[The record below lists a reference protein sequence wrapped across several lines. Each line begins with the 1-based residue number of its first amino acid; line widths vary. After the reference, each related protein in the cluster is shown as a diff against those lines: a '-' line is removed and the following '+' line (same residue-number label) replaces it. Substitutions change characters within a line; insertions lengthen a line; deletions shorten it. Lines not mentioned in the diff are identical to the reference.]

1 MANKSTST
9 KKAPAKSAPKN
20 AKTPAKSGSSAPA
33 KGGAKNA
40 SKEKAPQKKAPRAG
54 IEIFGIVLLALG
66 ALCAVWLYSGADDA
80 LGRIISGYLFGMHG
94 CFAYAVP
101 VLFVI
106 VGIYL
111 IVGGRKKPARSTL
124 LTGLLAVLFILCA
137 LHMWTSKNLTDLKQ
151 FGTSGMKFAD
161 YVKQFFGQFPEAWL
175 EGVNHHI
182 GGGVLGMLLPTLLY
196 VLGGK
201 LLCWVVIIAGFLI
214 SVLLCTGISIKAYTD
229 AFGTKVREKIAEHE
243 QSLTEDYDDE
253 YEAEPARK
261 PWKKDFSTTI
271 DEEPL
276 PARRRPEERKKPNRI
291 PFDELFDVPEEAPAQ
306 PARRQPNKP
315 NPFVDPALLPNNGR
329 LDKKSDATLSADE
342 EDELVIPTTP
352 AKKPAKKA
360 PSFSDLAEDLVPD
373 TPKKEP
379 AKPLDKSAKKP
390 VAPAA
395 SAPKDADSE
404 EIPLVVP
411 PAPAAPAYE
420 PPSIDCLNKPRETF
434 AKSAENPTAIA
445 HLLEETLA
453 SFNIS
458 AKVINISVGPV
469 VTRYELQP
477 APGVRVNRIT
487 TLSNDIA
494 LALAAPRVRIEAPI
508 PGKAAVGIEVPNK
521 DAATV
526 LLRDIIDSPEFLN
539 AKSPV
544 TMALGKD
551 IAGKII
557 VADLGKMPHML
568 IAGSTGSGKS
578 VCIND
583 LIISMIYKSSPQDL
597 QLILVDPKMV
607 ELSVFGTLPHLLI
620 PVVTE
625 PKKAASALRWAV
637 NEMTMRYKKFTEVGA
652 RELTRYNS
660 LMDDPKN
667 RIPKLVIII
676 DELADLMMV
685 APDDVEDS
693 ICRIAQLG
701 RAAGIHLIVATQR
714 PSADIIT
721 GLIKANIPS
730 RCAFAVSSAI
740 DSRIILDATG
750 AEKLLGRGDMLFHPN
765 GAGKPTRLQCA
776 YVSDEEV
783 ERVMSGFKKN
793 DNQFSEDVLNEIND
807 EAKGGAQGG
816 VFGEGKQED
825 DLLGEAVRVVM
836 ENGQASISMI
846 QRRLR
851 VGYARAA
858 RLVDMMEQKKY
869 VSPFDGS
876 KPRQVLITQAEFN
889 RVFGGGAPAPEEEP
903 DPIEP
908 EESDFEEDFDA

>member
-1 MANKSTST
+1 MANKTAAN
-9 KKAPAKSAPKN
+9 KKSAGTGSKSSGVKRSGTKPA
-20 AKTPAKSGSSAPA
+20 AKKQTAK
-33 KGGAKNA
+33 
-40 SKEKAPQKKAPRAG
+40 QKRSPRVAA
-54 IEIFGIVLLALG
+54 EIIGIVFIALG
-66 ALCAVWLYSGADDA
+66 ALFAVYLYSGSNDP
-80 LGRIISGYLFGMHG
+80 LGKIISGYLMGMHG
-94 CFAYAVP
+94 LFGYAVP
-101 VLFVI
+101 VILVI
-106 VGIYL
+106 IGFFL
-111 IVGGRKKPARSTL
+111 ILGGRKSPARGTL
-124 LTGLLAVLFILCA
+124 ITGIFAFWFILCA
-137 LHMWTSKNLTDLKQ
+137 IHMWTADAQLKNLHQFGEQGYRFFDYVTQFFKQ
-151 FGTSGMKFAD
+151 FG
-161 YVKQFFGQFPEAWL
+161 VAWN
-175 EGVNHHI
+175 EGVQFSR
-182 GGGVLGMLLPTLLY
+182 GGGVLGMILPTLLY
-196 VLGGK
+196 VLGGN

-214 SVLLCTGISIKAYTD
+214 ALLLCTGISIRAYTQ
-229 AFGTKVREKIAEHE
+229 AFGDKVMEKIGERE
-243 QSLTEDYDDE
+243 QALVDAYEDEDE
-253 YEAEPARK
+253 DESPARQKK
-261 PWKKDFSTTI
+261 PWKQGFSTTI
-271 DEEPL
+271 DGEDER
-276 PARRRPEERKKPNRI
+276 PAPVRRVPEKKKKI
-291 PFDELFDVPEEAPAQ
+291 PFDELFDVPEADPKPKKKTTSAPA
-306 PARRQPNKP
+306 
-315 NPFVDPALLPNNGR
+315 PALDFDLMPSSGR
-329 LDKKSDATLSADE
+329 LSKTSEELLDENE
-342 EDELVIPTTP
+342 EDELQIPVTP
-352 AKKPAKKA
+352 RKPAKKT
-360 PSFSDLAEDLVPD
+360 PEPIFDPTPQPVFESKAEPV
-373 TPKKEP
+373 
-379 AKPLDKSAKKP
+379 KKP
-390 VAPAA
+390 VE
-395 SAPKDADSE
+395 KSE
-404 EIPLVVP
+404 PQDEDDLPIVVP
-411 PAPAAPAYE
+411 PAPQAPAYE

-445 HLLEETLA
+445 HLLEETLQ

-526 LLRDIIDSPEFLN
+526 LLRDIVESDEFRN
-539 AKSPV
+539 AKSPI

-597 QLILVDPKMV
+597 KLILVDPKMV
-607 ELSVFGTLPHLLI
+607 ELSVFGTLPHLMI

-660 LMDDPKN
+660 LVEEPSKKL
-667 RIPKLVIII
+667 PKLVIII

-783 ERVMSGFKKN
+783 ERVMSGFKKA
-793 DNQFSEDVLNEIND
+793 DTQFSEDVLSEIND
-807 EAKGGAQGG
+807 EAKGGPQGG

-825 DLLGEAVRVVM
+825 DLLGEAVRIVM

-876 KPRQVLITQAEFN
+876 KPRQVLITQAEYN
-889 RVFGGGAPAPEEEP
+889 RVFGGGAPVDESEPVEP
-903 DPIEP
+903 DEA
-908 EESDFEEDFDA
+908 DFTEDFDE

>member
-1 MANKSTST
+1 MANKSAT
-9 KKAPAKSAPKN
+9 KKKTPTKSTPGKGGSKAAPAKDN
-20 AKTPAKSGSSAPA
+20 
-33 KGGAKNA
+33 
-40 SKEKAPQKKAPRAG
+40 QKKRTSHAG
-54 IEIFGIVLLALG
+54 IEIFGIVLIALG
-66 ALCAVWLYSGADDA
+66 ALFAVYLYSGSDDP
-80 LGRIISGYLFGMHG
+80 LGTVISHYLLGMHG

-106 VGIYL
+106 VGFYL
-111 IVGGRKKPARSTL
+111 ILGGRKKPARSTL
-124 LTGLLAVLFILCA
+124 ITGLLAVWFILCA
-137 LHMWTSKNLTDLKQ
+137 LHMWTSTELTNLKM
-151 FGTSGMKFAD
+151 FGTSGMNFAD
-161 YVKQFFGQFPEAWL
+161 YLKQFFSQFPAAWI
-175 EGVNHHI
+175 EGVHLHA
-182 GGGVLGMLLPTLLY
+182 GGGVLGMILPTLLY
-196 VLGGK
+196 VIGGK
-201 LLCWVVIIAGFLI
+201 LLCWVAIVAGFLI

-229 AFGTKVREKIAEHE
+229 AFGSRVREKIAEHE
-243 QSLTEDYDDE
+243 QSVTEDYDDVQE
-253 YEAEPARK
+253 SEPARK
-261 PWKKDFSTTI
+261 PWKKGFSTTI
-271 DEEPL
+271 EEEEPAL
-276 PARRRPEERKKPNRI
+276 VRKKPAERKKPREI
-291 PFDELFDVPEEAPAQ
+291 PFDELFDVPEPDPEPAPTRKRTPKAAA
-306 PARRQPNKP
+306 P
-315 NPFVDPALLPNNGR
+315 VDYDLMPKSGR
-329 LDKKSDATLSADE
+329 LQKKSDADLSADE
-342 EDELVIPTTP
+342 EDELLIPVAP
-352 AKKPAKKA
+352 AKKPGKKA
-360 PSFSDLAEDLVPD
+360 PSFSDMAETLVSDLDEPAAP
-373 TPKKEP
+373 TPEP
-379 AKPLDKSAKKP
+379 AKPQKPTKPAAKP
-390 VAPAA
+390 VAPA
-395 SAPKDADSE
+395 PEPDDGGE
-404 EIPLVVP
+404 DIPLVVP

-526 LLRDIIDSPEFLN
+526 LLRDIIDSEEFAN

-660 LMDDPKN
+660 LMDDPKKK
-667 RIPKLVIII
+667 IPKLVIII

-783 ERVMSGFKKN
+783 ERVMSGFKKEET
-793 DNQFSEDVLNEIND
+793 QFSEDVLSEIND

-825 DLLGEAVRVVM
+825 ELLGEAVRVVM

-889 RVFGGGAPAPEEEP
+889 RVFGGGVPAADDEPAPVEP
-903 DPIEP
+903 DET
-908 EESDFEEDFDA
+908 DFMEDEDV

>member
-1 MANKSTST
+1 MANKPTAK
-9 KKAPAKSAPKN
+9 KKAPAAS
-20 AKTPAKSGSSAPA
+20 
-33 KGGAKNA
+33 GAKKPAAARSTANNTTKGA
-40 SKEKAPQKKAPRAG
+40 SGKKTSEKRAPHAFVEIVG
-54 IEIFGIVLLALG
+54 IILIALG
-66 ALCAVWLYSGADDA
+66 ALFAVYIYSGSDDP
-80 LGRIISGYLFGMHG
+80 LGTVISHYLFGMHG
-94 CFAYAVP
+94 CFAYVVP

-106 VGIYL
+106 VGFYL
-111 IVGGRKKPARSTL
+111 ILGGRKKPARSTL
-124 LTGLLAVLFILCA
+124 LTGLLAFWFILCA
-137 LHMWTSKNLTDLKQ
+137 LHMWTSRTLTDLKP
-151 FGTSGMKFAD
+151 FGTSGWTFPS
-161 YVKQFFGQFPEAWL
+161 YFTQFFKQFPVAWT
-175 EGVNHHI
+175 EGVSRHV
-182 GGGVLGMLLPTLLY
+182 GGGVLGMILPTLLY
-196 VLGGK
+196 VIGGK
-201 LLCWVVIIAGFLI
+201 LLCWVVIVAGFLI

-229 AFGTKVREKIAEHE
+229 AFGTKVREKIAERE
-243 QSLTEDYDDE
+243 QEDEDYEDYDNYDDPE
-253 YEAEPARK
+253 ETEPTYR
-261 PWKKDFSTTI
+261 PWKKSFSTKI
-271 DEEPL
+271 DEDEP
-276 PARRRPEERKKPNRI
+276 PVQKKPAQKKKREQI
-291 PFDELFDVPEEAPAQ
+291 PFDELFEVPEAETNPSARKRTGKAPAVSEFDL
-306 PARRQPNKP
+306 PGKDARTGKP
-315 NPFVDPALLPNNGR
+315 INPVLPE
-329 LDKKSDATLSADE
+329 DV
-342 EDELVIPTTP
+342 EDELIITPAPVRKP
-352 AKKPAKKA
+352 AKKP
-360 PSFSDLAEDLVPD
+360 SSVSELAVQLLPEQ
-373 TPKKEP
+373 PKKEA
-379 AKPLDKSAKKP
+379 AKPANKP
-390 VAPAA
+390 VAPADREE
-395 SAPKDADSE
+395 DAD
-404 EIPLVVP
+404 IPIVVP
-411 PAPAAPAYE
+411 PAPEAPAYE

-453 SFNIS
+453 SFNIT

-526 LLRDIIDSPEFLN
+526 LLRDIIDSEEFMN

-637 NEMTMRYKKFTEVGA
+637 NEMTVRYKKFSEVGA
-652 RELTRYNS
+652 RELARYNS
-660 LMDDPKN
+660 LMDDPKKK
-667 RIPKLVIII
+667 IPKLVIII

-783 ERVMSGFKKN
+783 ERVMSGFKKS
-793 DNQFSEDVLNEIND
+793 DTQFSDDVLNEIND

-825 DLLGEAVRVVM
+825 DLLGEAVRIVM

-876 KPRQVLITQAEFN
+876 KPRQVLITPAEFN
-889 RVFGGGAPAPEEEP
+889 RVFGGGAPVSGDEPVEP
-903 DPIEP
+903 DEM
-908 EESDFEEDFDA
+908 DFEEDTEA

>member
-1 MANKSTST
+1 MANKTT
-9 KKAPAKSAPKN
+9 AKKNAPAKS
-20 AKTPAKSGSSAPA
+20 
-33 KGGAKNA
+33 GAKKPAAATKNTAKNTSKGA
-40 SKEKAPQKKAPRAG
+40 SQKKTQDKRAPHAG
-54 IEIFGIVLLALG
+54 IEIFGIVLIALG
-66 ALCAVWLYSGADDA
+66 ALFAIYLYSGSDDW
-80 LGRIISGYLFGMHG
+80 LGRIISGYLLGMHG
-94 CFAYAVP
+94 CVAYAVP

-106 VGIYL
+106 VGFYL
-111 IVGGRKKPARSTL
+111 ILGGRKKPARGTL
-124 LTGLLAVLFILCA
+124 ITGLFAFWFILCA
-137 LHMWTSKNLTDLKQ
+137 LHMWTSKTLYELKPFGTPGWTFPSYFSQFFKQ
-151 FGTSGMKFAD
+151 FP
-161 YVKQFFGQFPEAWL
+161 VAWT
-175 EGVNHHI
+175 EGVSRHV
-182 GGGVLGMLLPTLLY
+182 GGGVLGMILPTLLY
-196 VLGGK
+196 VIGGK

-229 AFGTKVREKIAEHE
+229 AFGTKVREKMAERE
-243 QSLTEDYDDE
+243 QDDDDYEDYDNYDNPDE
-253 YEAEPARK
+253 TVPAYR
-261 PWKKDFSTTI
+261 PWKKSFSTKI
-271 DEEPL
+271 DEDDASVQKKSAP
-276 PARRRPEERKKPNRI
+276 RKKHEPI
-291 PFDELFDVPEEAPAQ
+291 PFDELFEVPEPEAETPVRKRSGKTAD
-306 PARRQPNKP
+306 PSGSDSSGKNART
-315 NPFVDPALLPNNGR
+315 
-329 LDKKSDATLSADE
+329 DKAPVIAPEDE
-342 EDELVIPTTP
+342 EDELVITPAPVRKP
-352 AKKPAKKA
+352 AKKP
-360 PSFSDLAEDLVPD
+360 SSVSELAEQLLPEQ
-373 TPKKEP
+373 PKKEP
-379 AKPLDKSAKKP
+379 TKSAKKP
-390 VAPAA
+390 VAPA
-395 SAPKDADSE
+395 DTDE
-404 EIPLVVP
+404 DTEIPIVVP
-411 PAPAAPAYE
+411 PAPEAPAYE

-453 SFNIS
+453 SFNIA

-526 LLRDIIDSPEFLN
+526 LLRDIIDSEEFIN

-583 LIISMIYKSSPQDL
+583 LIISMIYKSSPQEL

-637 NEMTMRYKKFTEVGA
+637 NEMTVRYKKFTEVGA
-652 RELTRYNS
+652 RELARYNS
-660 LMDDPKN
+660 LMDDPKKK
-667 RIPKLVIII
+667 IPKLVIII

-793 DNQFSEDVLNEIND
+793 DTQFSEDVLNEIND

-825 DLLGEAVRVVM
+825 DLLGEAVRIVM

-876 KPRQVLITQAEFN
+876 KPRQVLITPAEYN
-889 RVFGGGAPAPEEEP
+889 RVFGGGAPVSEDEPVEP
-903 DPIEP
+903 DEM
-908 EESDFEEDFDA
+908 DFEEDTEA

>member
-1 MANKSTST
+1 MANKTSAK
-9 KKAPAKSAPKN
+9 KKAPAKSGAKKHAAPV
-20 AKTPAKSGSSAPA
+20 KSKA
-33 KGGAKNA
+33 KGA
-40 SKEKAPQKKAPRAG
+40 SGKKEPELRASHAG
-54 IEIFGIVLLALG
+54 IEIFGIVLIALG
-66 ALCAVWLYSGADDA
+66 ALCAVYLYSGSDDP
-80 LGRIISGYLFGMHG
+80 LGRIISGYLLGMHG

-106 VGIYL
+106 VGFYL
-111 IVGGRKKPARSTL
+111 ILGGRKRPARSTL
-124 LTGLLAVLFILCA
+124 ITGLFAFWFILCA
-137 LHMWTSKNLTDLKQ
+137 LHMWTSKSLLALKP
-151 FGTSGMKFAD
+151 FGTSGLTFAD
-161 YVKQFFGQFPEAWL
+161 YFKQFFAQFPIAWT
-175 EGVNHHI
+175 EGVSHHI
-182 GGGVLGMLLPTLLY
+182 GGGVLGMILPTLLY
-196 VLGGK
+196 VIGGK

-229 AFGTKVREKIAEHE
+229 AFGTKVREKIAERE
-243 QSLTEDYDDE
+243 QYDDE
-253 YEAEPARK
+253 DYEEYDNYDTPDEVEPSYR
-261 PWKKDFSTTI
+261 PWKKGFSTTI
-271 DEEPL
+271 EEEP
-276 PARRRPEERKKPNRI
+276 ASRKKPAARKKSEPI
-291 PFDELFDVPEEAPAQ
+291 PFDELFTVPEADSKAPAKKR
-306 PARRQPNKP
+306 AAKAN
-315 NPFVDPALLPNNGR
+315 PALDFDLMPQSGR
-329 LDKKSDATLSADE
+329 LDKKSDALLPEDE
-342 EDELVIPTTP
+342 EDELNLMPDLP
-352 AKKPAKKA
+352 AKPVKKASSETVSADMPLFDPQKKPAKKPVSA
-360 PSFSDLAEDLVPD
+360 PSVE
-373 TPKKEP
+373 EE
-379 AKPLDKSAKKP
+379 
-390 VAPAA
+390 
-395 SAPKDADSE
+395 KD
-404 EIPLVVP
+404 IPIVVP
-411 PAPAAPAYE
+411 PAPEVPAYE

-453 SFNIS
+453 SFNIA

-526 LLRDIIDSPEFLN
+526 LLRDIIESDEFAN

-557 VADLGKMPHML
+557 VADLSKMPHML

-620 PVVTE
+620 PVVTD

-637 NEMTMRYKKFTEVGA
+637 NEMTVRYKKFSEVGA
-652 RELTRYNS
+652 RDLARYNS
-660 LMDDPKN
+660 LAEDPSKK
-667 RIPKLVIII
+667 IPKLVIII

-693 ICRIAQLG
+693 ICRVAQLG

-740 DSRIILDATG
+740 DSRIILDSVG

-783 ERVMSGFKKN
+783 ERVMAGFKKS
-793 DNQFSEDVLNEIND
+793 DTKFSQDVLSEIND

-889 RVFGGGAPAPEEEP
+889 RVFGSGASVPDQDPIAPEEA
-903 DPIEP
+903 
-908 EESDFEEDFDA
+908 DFEEDPEV

>member
-1 MANKSTST
+1 MANKSGSGKKSSAKRSTARSAAPTRSGTKSTSG
-9 KKAPAKSAPKN
+9 KN
-20 AKTPAKSGSSAPA
+20 AANQRAPH
-33 KGGAKNA
+33 
-40 SKEKAPQKKAPRAG
+40 AG
-54 IEIFGIVLLALG
+54 VEIFGIVLLAIG
-66 ALCAVWLYSGADDA
+66 ALFAVYLYSGPDTVSDDW
-80 LGRIISGYLFGMHG
+80 LRNIISAYLLGMHG
-94 CFAYAVP
+94 YFAYAVP

-111 IVGGRKKPARSTL
+111 IVGGRKKPARVTL
-124 LTGLLAVLFILCA
+124 LTGLLAVWFILCA
-137 LHMWTSKNLTDLKQ
+137 IHLLTGKQQLLALAQNGNYFKQ
-151 FGTSGMKFAD
+151 FPVAWNEGIAIQNGTGS
-161 YVKQFFGQFPEAWL
+161 
-175 EGVNHHI
+175 
-182 GGGVLGMLLPTLLY
+182 GGGVYGMMLPALLY
-196 VLGGK
+196 LIGREP
-201 LLCWVVIIAGFLI
+201 LCWIVIIAGFLI

-229 AFGTKVREKIAEHE
+229 AFGTKIREKIAERE

-253 YEAEPARK
+253 YETEPARK
-261 PWKKDFSTTI
+261 PWKQDFSTTI
-271 DEEPL
+271 DEDSARKK
-276 PARRRPEERKKPNRI
+276 PAERKKQREI
-291 PFDELFDVPEEAPAQ
+291 PFDELFDVPKAEPENA
-306 PARRQPNKP
+306 ARKRTQKTNTP
-315 NPFVDPALLPNNGR
+315 VDYDLMPQSGR
-329 LDKKSDATLSADE
+329 LSRKSDELLSADE
-342 EDELVIPTTP
+342 EDELVIPPAP
-352 AKKPAKKA
+352 AKKTTQKTQ
-360 PSFSDLAEDLVPD
+360 SISDLAEALAPDL
-373 TPKKEP
+373 PKKE
-379 AKPLDKSAKKP
+379 AGKASKKP
-390 VAPAA
+390 A
-395 SAPKDADSE
+395 SSAGNDADDL
-404 EIPLVVP
+404 PLVVP
-411 PAPAAPAYE
+411 PAPAVPAYE
-420 PPSIDCLNKPRETF
+420 PPSIDCLNKPRDTF

-445 HLLEETLA
+445 HLLEETLQ
-453 SFNIS
+453 SFGIT
-458 AKVINISVGPV
+458 AKVVNISVGPV

-477 APGVRVNRIT
+477 APGVRVSRIT

-526 LLRDIIDSPEFLN
+526 LLRDIIESDEFTN
-539 AKSPV
+539 AKSAV

-637 NEMTMRYKKFTEVGA
+637 NEMTLRYKKFSEVGA
-652 RELTRYNS
+652 RDLARYNS
-660 LMDDPKN
+660 LMDDPKKK
-667 RIPKLVIII
+667 IPKLVIII

-740 DSRIILDATG
+740 DSRIILDSTG

-783 ERVMSGFKKN
+783 ERVMSGFKKA
-793 DNQFSEDVLNEIND
+793 DTQFSEDVLSEINN

-876 KPRQVLITQAEFN
+876 KPRQVLISQAEFN
-889 RVFGGGAPAPEEEP
+889 RVFGGGAGVPADAP

-908 EESDFEEDFDA
+908 DESDFTEDTEA

>member
-1 MANKSTST
+1 MANKPSAK
-9 KKAPAKSAPKN
+9 KKAPARSGAKN
-20 AKTPAKSGSSAPA
+20 AAPA
-33 KGGAKNA
+33 KGGAKA
-40 SKEKAPQKKAPRAG
+40 AAKTKAKETKAPHAVVEIVG
-54 IEIFGIVLLALG
+54 IILIALG
-66 ALCAVWLYSGADDA
+66 ALFAVYLYSGNDDW
-80 LGRIISGYLFGMHG
+80 LGRIISTYLLGMHG
-94 CFAYAVP
+94 VFAYAVP

-106 VGIYL
+106 IGFYL
-111 IVGGRKKPARSTL
+111 IIGGRKKPARGTL

-137 LHMWTSKNLTDLKQ
+137 LHMWTSRELVKLSPL
-151 FGTSGMKFAD
+151 GTNGMGFTD
-161 YVKQFFGQFPEAWL
+161 YVSQFFGQFPKAWT
-175 EGVNHHI
+175 EGVQAHAS
-182 GGGVLGMLLPTLLY
+182 GGVLGMIIPTLLY
-196 VLGGK
+196 VIGGK

-229 AFGTKVREKIAEHE
+229 AFGSKVREKIAEHE
-243 QSLTEDYDDE
+243 QSLTEDYDE
-253 YEAEPARK
+253 EEAVEPARR
-261 PWKKDFSTTI
+261 PWKKDFQTTI
-271 DEEPL
+271 DDAAPVRRKTEPHKNSKL
-276 PARRRPEERKKPNRI
+276 S
-291 PFDELFDVPEEAPAQ
+291 FDELFEVPEAESPAPAKKRTGKT
-306 PARRQPNKP
+306 PAP
-315 NPFVDPALLPNNGR
+315 VDFDLMPAAGR
-329 LDKKSDATLSADE
+329 LEKKSDALLSADE
-342 EDELVIPTTP
+342 EDELVITPAPAKKPAKRPASVSEISEAFAPEPAKKETP
-352 AKKPAKKA
+352 AKKPAEG
-360 PSFSDLAEDLVPD
+360 DD
-373 TPKKEP
+373 
-379 AKPLDKSAKKP
+379 
-390 VAPAA
+390 
-395 SAPKDADSE
+395 
-404 EIPLVVP
+404 IPLVVP
-411 PAPAAPAYE
+411 PAPEAPAYE

-434 AKSAENPTAIA
+434 GKSAENPTATA
-445 HLLEETLA
+445 HLLEETLQ

-458 AKVINISVGPV
+458 ARVINISVGPV

-526 LLRDIIDSPEFLN
+526 LLRDIIESSEFIN
-539 AKSPV
+539 AKSSV

-557 VADLGKMPHML
+557 VADLAKMPHML

-597 QLILVDPKMV
+597 KLILVDPKMV

-637 NEMTMRYKKFTEVGA
+637 NEMTLRYKKFSEVGA
-652 RELTRYNS
+652 RDLARYNS
-660 LMDDPKN
+660 LMEDQTKK
-667 RIPKLVIII
+667 IPKLVVII

-740 DSRIILDATG
+740 DSRIILDAAG

-783 ERVMSGFKKN
+783 ERVMSGFKKAETR
-793 DNQFSEDVLNEIND
+793 FSEDVLSEIND

-825 DLLGEAVRVVM
+825 ELLGEAVRVVM

-876 KPRQVLITQAEFN
+876 KPRQVLITQAEYN
-889 RVFGGGAPAPEEEP
+889 RVFGGGSAPADEPVEP
-903 DPIEP
+903 DDV
-908 EESDFEEDFDA
+908 DFEEDTDL

>member
-1 MANKSTST
+1 MANKPSAK
-9 KKAPAKSAPKN
+9 KKAPTRS
-20 AKTPAKSGSSAPA
+20 
-33 KGGAKNA
+33 GAKNA
-40 SKEKAPQKKAPRAG
+40 ASAKGGSKTAANKKTQEKRAPHAVVEIVG
-54 IEIFGIVLLALG
+54 IILIALG
-66 ALCAVWLYSGADDA
+66 ALFAVYLYSGNDDW
-80 LGRIISGYLFGMHG
+80 LGRIISSYLLGMHG
-94 CFAYAVP
+94 VFAYAVP
-101 VLFVI
+101 VVFVI
-106 VGIYL
+106 VGFYL
-111 IVGGRKKPARSTL
+111 IIGGRKRPARGTL

-137 LHMWTSKNLTDLKQ
+137 LHMWTSKELVKLNPL
-151 FGTSGMKFAD
+151 GTSGMGFVD
-161 YVKQFFGQFPEAWL
+161 YVKQFFEQFPKAWN
-175 EGVNHHI
+175 EGVQMHA
-182 GGGVLGMLLPTLLY
+182 GGGVLGMILPTLLY
-196 VLGGK
+196 VIGGM

-214 SVLLCTGISIKAYTD
+214 CVLLCTGISIKAYTD
-229 AFGTKVREKIAEHE
+229 AFGSKVREKIAEHE
-243 QSLTEDYDDE
+243 QSLTEAYDDDE
-253 YEAEPARK
+253 EAEQSYR
-261 PWKKDFSTTI
+261 PWKKGFSTTI
-271 DEEPL
+271 GEEAAPV
-276 PARRRPEERKKPNRI
+276 RRKAEPHKKTKLS
-291 PFDELFDVPEEAPAQ
+291 FDELFEVPEADTPAPAKKRTGRT
-306 PARRQPNKP
+306 PVP
-315 NPFVDPALLPNNGR
+315 VDYDLMPQNGR
-329 LDKKSDATLSADE
+329 LEKKSDALLSADE
-342 EDELVIPTTP
+342 EDELVVAPAKRP
-352 AKKPAKKA
+352 AKKPA
-360 PSFSDLAEDLVPD
+360 SVGDLAGTLMPEQPG
-373 TPKKEP
+373 KEP
-379 AKPLDKSAKKP
+379 AAKKL
-390 VAPAA
+390 AA
-395 SAPKDADSE
+395 DDGDD
-404 EIPLVVP
+404 IPLVVP

-420 PPSIDCLNKPRETF
+420 PPSIECLNKPRETF
-434 AKSAENPTAIA
+434 AKNAENPTATA
-445 HLLEETLA
+445 HLLEETLQ
-453 SFNIS
+453 SFNIV

-526 LLRDIIDSPEFLN
+526 LLRDIIESSEFVN
-539 AKSPV
+539 AKSSV

-557 VADLGKMPHML
+557 VADLAKMPHML

-583 LIISMIYKSSPQDL
+583 LIISMIYKSSPQEL
-597 QLILVDPKMV
+597 KLILVDPKMV

-637 NEMTMRYKKFTEVGA
+637 NEMTLRYRKFSEVGA
-652 RELTRYNS
+652 RDLARYNS
-660 LMDDPKN
+660 LMEDQTKK
-667 RIPKLVIII
+667 IPKLVVII

-740 DSRIILDATG
+740 DSRIILDAAG

-776 YVSDEEV
+776 FVSDEEV
-783 ERVMSGFKKN
+783 ERVMSGFKKTETR
-793 DNQFSEDVLNEIND
+793 FSEDVLSEIND

-825 DLLGEAVRVVM
+825 ELLGEAVRVVM

-876 KPRQVLITQAEFN
+876 KPRQVLITQAEYN
-889 RVFGGGAPAPEEEP
+889 RVFGGGAGAPSDEP
-903 DPIEP
+903 VEP
-908 EESDFEEDFDA
+908 NDVDFEEDTDL

>member
-1 MANKSTST
+1 MANKTT
-9 KKAPAKSAPKN
+9 AKKKAPTKSSAKSN
-20 AKTPAKSGSSAPA
+20 AATAKKSTRGTSG
-33 KGGAKNA
+33 
-40 SKEKAPQKKAPRAG
+40 KKAPESRAPHAG
-54 IEIFGIVLLALG
+54 IEIFGIALIALG
-66 ALCAVWLYSGADDA
+66 VLFAVYLYSGSDDW
-80 LGRIISGYLFGMHG
+80 LGRIISGYLLGMHG
-94 CFAYAVP
+94 CVAYAVP

-106 VGIYL
+106 VGFYL
-111 IVGGRKKPARSTL
+111 ILGGRKKLARGTL
-124 LTGLLAVLFILCA
+124 ITGLFAFWFILNA
-137 LHMWTSKNLTDLKQ
+137 LHMWTSKTLYELKPFGTPGWTFPSYFSQFFKQ
-151 FGTSGMKFAD
+151 FP
-161 YVKQFFGQFPEAWL
+161 VAWT
-175 EGVNHHI
+175 EGVSHHI

-196 VLGGK
+196 VIGGK

-229 AFGTKVREKIAEHE
+229 AFGTKVRKKIAERE
-243 QSLTEDYDDE
+243 QYDDDDYEDYDNYDDPE
-253 YEAEPARK
+253 ETELSYR
-261 PWKKDFSTTI
+261 PWKKGFSTKI
-271 DEEPL
+271 EEDERAVP
-276 PARRRPEERKKPNRI
+276 ERKKPAPRKKHEPI
-291 PFDELFDVPEEAPAQ
+291 PFDELFEVPAPEPEPPVRKRTGKTSVSSDFDLTDQGSRAGRSPEPAPEDV
-306 PARRQPNKP
+306 
-315 NPFVDPALLPNNGR
+315 
-329 LDKKSDATLSADE
+329 
-342 EDELVIPTTP
+342 EDELVITPAPVRKP
-352 AKKPAKKA
+352 AKKPS
-360 PSFSDLAEDLVPD
+360 PISDLSETGVAEQ
-373 TPKKEP
+373 PKRSTE
-379 AKPLDKSAKKP
+379 KPVKKP
-390 VAPAA
+390 AVPADTTDTEE
-395 SAPKDADSE
+395 DA
-404 EIPLVVP
+404 EIPIVVP
-411 PAPAAPAYE
+411 PAPEVPAYE

-453 SFNIS
+453 SFNIA

-526 LLRDIIDSPEFLN
+526 LLRDIIDSEEFMN

-583 LIISMIYKSSPQDL
+583 LIISMIYKSSPQEL

-637 NEMTMRYKKFTEVGA
+637 NEMTVRYKKFTEVGA
-652 RELTRYNS
+652 RELSRYNS
-660 LMDDPKN
+660 LMDDPKKK
-667 RIPKLVIII
+667 IPKLVIII

-783 ERVMSGFKKN
+783 ERVMSGFKKS
-793 DNQFSEDVLNEIND
+793 DTQFSDDVLNEIND

-876 KPRQVLITQAEFN
+876 KPRQVLITQAEYN
-889 RVFGGGAPAPEEEP
+889 RVFGGGAPVSDEEP
-903 DPIEP
+903 VEP
-908 EESDFEEDFDA
+908 EETDFEEDTEA

>member
-1 MANKSTST
+1 MANKST
-9 KKAPAKSAPKN
+9 AN
-20 AKTPAKSGSSAPA
+20 RKTPAKSGAKKAAAPA
-33 KGGAKNA
+33 KKTTKGSSG
-40 SKEKAPQKKAPRAG
+40 KKAPEKRAPHAAV
-54 IEIFGIVLLALG
+54 EIFGIVLIALG
-66 ALCAVWLYSGADDA
+66 ALFAVYLYSGSDDW
-80 LGRIISGYLFGMHG
+80 LGRIISGYLLGMHG
-94 CFAYAVP
+94 CVAYAVP

-106 VGIYL
+106 VGFYL
-111 IVGGRKKPARSTL
+111 IIGGRKKPARGTL
-124 LTGLLAVLFILCA
+124 LTGLLAFWFILCA
-137 LHMWTSKNLTDLKQ
+137 LHMWTSKSLYQLKP
-151 FGTSGMKFAD
+151 FGTAGMKFTD
-161 YVKQFFGQFPEAWL
+161 YLSQFFGQFPIAWT
-175 EGVNHHI
+175 EGVSHHI
-182 GGGVLGMLLPTLLY
+182 GGGVLGMILPTLLW
-196 VLGGK
+196 VIGGS
-201 LLCWVVIIAGFLI
+201 LLCWVVIVAGFVI

-229 AFGTKVREKIAEHE
+229 AFGSKVREKLAERE
-243 QSLTEDYDDE
+243 QYADDDYEDYDNYDNPE
-253 YEAEPARK
+253 DVETAYK
-261 PWKKDFSTTI
+261 PWRKSFSTTI
-271 DEEPL
+271 DEEPA
-276 PARRRPEERKKPNRI
+276 PVRKKTAERRKSEPV
-291 PFDELFDVPEEAPAQ
+291 PFDELFTVPEPEPQTSVKKKSAKS
-306 PARRQPNKP
+306 N
-315 NPFVDPALLPNNGR
+315 PALDFDLMPQSGPLNR
-329 LDKKSDATLSADE
+329 KSDDALSADE
-342 EDELVIPTTP
+342 EDELVLPSP
-352 AKKPAKKA
+352 KKPAKKA
-360 PSFSDLAEDLVPD
+360 SSFSDLAEGLASDL
-373 TPKKEP
+373 PKKEP
-379 AKPLDKSAKKP
+379 EKPAKKP
-390 VAPAA
+390 A
-395 SAPKDADSE
+395 SGQEDDGA

-411 PAPAAPAYE
+411 PAPPVPAYE

-434 AKSAENPTAIA
+434 AKNAENPTAIA
-445 HLLEETLA
+445 HLLEETLQ
-453 SFNIS
+453 SFNIT

-526 LLRDIIDSPEFLN
+526 LLRDIIDSPEFEN

-637 NEMTMRYKKFTEVGA
+637 NEMTVRYRKFSEVGA
-652 RELTRYNS
+652 RDLARYNS
-660 LMDDPKN
+660 LAEDPTKK
-667 RIPKLVIII
+667 IPKLVIII

-783 ERVMSGFKKN
+783 ERVMSGFKKTETK
-793 DNQFSEDVLNEIND
+793 FAEDVISEINN
-807 EAKGGAQGG
+807 EAKGGPQGG

-825 DLLGEAVRVVM
+825 ELLGEAVRVVM

-889 RVFGGGAPAPEEEP
+889 RVFGGGAPAPEDDAVEP
-903 DPIEP
+903 DEN
-908 EESDFEEDFDA
+908 DFEEDFDA